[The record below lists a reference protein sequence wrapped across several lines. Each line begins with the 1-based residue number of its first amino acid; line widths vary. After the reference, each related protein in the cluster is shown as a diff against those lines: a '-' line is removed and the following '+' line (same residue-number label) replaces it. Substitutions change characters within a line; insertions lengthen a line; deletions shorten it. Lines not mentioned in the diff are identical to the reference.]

1 MNHKRVTPVLV
12 KRALVR
18 AINLRRANKGVVFRS
33 GRGSQ
38 YTSRRFRK
46 LLDKKGLRPSMGDV
60 GACWDNAVVE
70 RFFDSLRH
78 NWILKAHQRESI

>member
-1 MNHKRVTPVLV
+1 MNHKRVTSVLV